1 MPGDT
6 PHDWTPVAR
15 DAVGILGQASDN
27 VQITVT
33 VALAL
38 IALAGIAA
46 WFFSRRRPEDDS
58 TVPATLMVN
67 VTEEFSRQ
75 VAHMT
80 TAVEGMAEI
89 VEELRDTIKG
99 CSTCPFHPNAKRN

>member
-1 MPGDT
+1 MAGETSP
-6 PHDWTPVAR
+6 DWTPVAR
-15 DAVGILGQASDN
+15 DAVGVLGQASET
-27 VQITVT
+27 VQIVVT
-33 VALAL
+33 ICVALVVM
-38 IALAGIAA
+38 AGIAA
-46 WFFSRRRPEDDS
+46 WFFSRRKPEDDS

-99 CSTCPFHPNAKRN
+99 CSTCPFHPNTKRD